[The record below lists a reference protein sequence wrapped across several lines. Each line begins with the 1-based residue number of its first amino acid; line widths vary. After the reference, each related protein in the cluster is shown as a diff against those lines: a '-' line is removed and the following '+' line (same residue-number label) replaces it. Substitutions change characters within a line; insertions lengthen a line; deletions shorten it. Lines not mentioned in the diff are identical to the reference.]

1 VTSSLADPVS
11 AAATSPQRASFH
23 AMTESTAQ
31 DWKIIADHSAE
42 FGARLPARVLTH
54 LRLLGGDYGGFAVDR
69 LTHSLQTATR
79 AERAGRPADYVL
91 CALLHDIGD
100 TLGPYGHSEVAAAIL
115 EPYVHPDLRWMVEK
129 HGQFQGYYFFH
140 YLGLDRQVRDQYAG
154 HPLFDMTAEFC
165 AEFDQVS
172 FDPEYA
178 TAPLEHFEPLVRDL
192 MSAPRQSLY
201 RDSSA

>member
-1 VTSSLADPVS
+1 VSTPAPLAK
-11 AAATSPQRASFH
+11 RASFH
-23 AMTESTAQ
+23 AMSESTAQ
-31 DWKIIADHSAE
+31 DWQIIADHTAE
-42 FGARLPARVLTH
+42 FGARLPERVLAH
-54 LRLLGGDYGGFAVDR
+54 LRLLGGEYGGFAVDR

-79 AERAGRPADYVL
+79 AERAGRPDDYVL
-91 CALLHDIGD
+91 CALIHDIGD

-115 EPYVHPDLRWMVEK
+115 KPYVHPDLHWMVEK

-140 YLGLDRQVRDQYAG
+140 HLGLDRNVRDQHAD

-165 AEFDQVS
+165 AEFDQLA

-178 TAPLEHFEPLVRDL
+178 TEPLEHFEPLVRDL

-201 RDSSA
+201 RS